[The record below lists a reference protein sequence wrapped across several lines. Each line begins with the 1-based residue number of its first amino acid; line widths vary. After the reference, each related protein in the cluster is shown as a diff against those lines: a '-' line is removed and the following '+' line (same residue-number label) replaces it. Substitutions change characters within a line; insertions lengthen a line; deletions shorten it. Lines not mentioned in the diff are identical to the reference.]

1 LFAGPTERAGE
12 GGRTHRRGRRRRRFA
27 ELSLAR
33 GERWWLRPV
42 RGRRCPGA
50 TFYRRP
56 RGGERRSSVGAGI
69 NVTQRRRRDLTAGG
83 GGYWQG
89 RGQAA
94 GTGRCRTS
102 LCGEGMARGR
112 RCIVREEDDAADR
125 WGRSASE
132 RERARE
138 RGWLAREREGG
149 ECVSGCARG
158 SGPAIGP
165 KGGRTGARERGGG
178 RGMGQIWPS
187 RGGERAFSFSFYFL

>member
-1 LFAGPTERAGE
+1 
-12 GGRTHRRGRRRRRFA
+12 
-27 ELSLAR
+27 
-33 GERWWLRPV
+33 V
-42 RGRRCPGA
+42 

-56 RGGERRSSVGAGI
+56 RVGERRSSAGAGEVNSPGI
-69 NVTQRRRRDLTAGG
+69 NVAQRRRRDLTAGGG

-94 GTGRCRTS
+94 GTGQCRTS

-138 RGWLAREREGG
+138 RGWQVGLACQREKEGSVRAAVRAGVGRLLGRREDTR
-149 ECVSGCARG
+149 ARG
-158 SGPAIGP
+158 RGEAAATWVRFGPA
-165 KGGRTGARERGGG
+165 GGKELFLF
-178 RGMGQIWPS
+178 IFYNSFP
-187 RGGERAFSFSFYFL
+187 FLFLFFLNKSFSR